1 MSTLPQVLTAT
12 EVADYLG
19 VPTSTVASWAQDGS
33 LPVCGRSEGGELL
46 FYRWR
51 VERDGGKLA
60 SGEPLRIVKRRDGRH
75 VLLHDGHKS
84 PCGCIVSGDV
94 DDRIDP
100 RQASWLCPNAR
111 MLQTVQQLTGL
122 MAAAAPDN
130 LFAGQ
135 LACAAANAL
144 ADHLSL
150 TNAAPAAQRKE
161 QREAPEGSSSGAA
174 DRRRKRAKAE
184 PGKEAA

>member
-1 MSTLPQVLTAT
+1 MSLPQILTLS

-19 VPTSTVASWAQDGS
+19 VPTSAVASWAQDGS

-51 VERDGGKLA
+51 IERDGGKLA
-60 SGEPLRIVKRRDGRH
+60 SGEPVRIVKRRDGRH
-75 VLLHDGHKS
+75 VLLHDGRKLR
-84 PCGCIVSGDV
+84 CGCIVSGDV
-94 DDRIDP
+94 EFDRIDP

-122 MAAAAPDN
+122 MTAAVPDN

-135 LACAAANAL
+135 LARAAADAL
-144 ADHLSL
+144 ADHFKQQ
-150 TNAAPAAQRKE
+150 PQQRASTK
-161 QREAPEGSSSGAA
+161 
-174 DRRRKRAKAE
+174 